1 MARGGSGRIVIEVE
15 PEMKRR
21 LYSNLALTGQ
31 TLKDWF
37 VQPANAF
44 CSEAGQL
51 QLFGS
56 LTAPAQGDR
65 SNGKKTENR

>member
-1 MARGGSGRIVIEVE
+1 
-15 PEMKRR
+15 MKRR
-21 LYSNLALTGQ
+21 LYANLALTGQ

-37 VQPANAF
+37 VQSAKTF

-56 LTAPAQGDR
+56 PTAPAQ
-65 SNGKKTENR
+65 SAETNGKKTQNS